1 MLYDYSHYTYDY
13 TVNYKTLQVAIMF
26 SSGGE
31 VASRLKNN
39 YKNVRAETVNHPVCR

>member
-26 SSGGE
+26 SSGGDLPP
-31 VASRLKNN
+31 VLKII
-39 YKNVRAETVNHPVCR
+39 KM